1 MSKKFQKNIK
11 NLKDLS
17 FIIKDAN
24 LPAFN
29 DVVEKYKNGTILR
42 FDSAFNLVM
51 KLSNARGTG
60 QSKTREKIANIG
72 KPKIQKPTK
81 TTVKQTKSKLDVGID
96 DDEGIISTST
106 KSKKTPEA
114 KPIKTFYITASIE
127 VETTYISKV
136 NVSSYPK
143 KHTYQN
149 ISKDIEANTV
159 EEAKEIYINL
169 IISDLSPNYARG
181 QSIIKSIEY
190 ISVVDK
196 SEMKATPTEEM
207 MMKRAKAVK
216 YTFLPEVFD
225 KHEKNDNLCVF
236 NTFVATYKDHIKK
249 LTQERFIELCYQV
262 QGIQI
267 TNTNSLNSLD
277 KDVEDDEEP
286 EMIKNTWKKE
296 DGISPK
302 MLFEICKI
310 LNISHYAF
318 DATNKCF

>member
-72 KPKIQKPTK
+72 KPKIQKPIMK
-81 TTVKQTKSKLDVGID
+81 AIPKQTKSKLDVGID

-114 KPIKTFYITASIE
+114 KPLKTFYITASI
-127 VETTYISKV
+127 VCETTYYSKV
-136 NVSSYPK
+136 NNSSYSRG
-143 KHTYQN
+143 HTYQN
-149 ISKDIEANTV
+149 ISKEIEANSI
-159 EEAKEIYINL
+159 EEAKEIYRIEF
-169 IISDLSPNYARG
+169 ISDLGPNYARG
-181 QSIIKSIEY
+181 QTIFKSIEY
-190 ISVVDK
+190 TSIIDK

-216 YTFLPEVFD
+216 YTFLPEVFEE
-225 KHEKNDNLCVF
+225 HEKNDDLCAF

-249 LTQERFIELCYQV
+249 LTQERLLELCYQV
-262 QGIQI
+262 QGI
-267 TNTNSLNSLD
+267 
-277 KDVEDDEEP
+277 
-286 EMIKNTWKKE
+286 
-296 DGISPK
+296 
-302 MLFEICKI
+302 
-310 LNISHYAF
+310 
-318 DATNKCF
+318 